1 MSLTA
6 LQGRN
11 DKSQITQPT
20 KNIVS
25 IFLVNIKTVF
35 PPKKLLRNF
44 LKKLQVGEGD
54 LAEK

>member
-35 PPKKLLRNF
+35 LPKKLLRNF